1 MQLAEEDIKIGQI
14 VHEKEVNLDD
24 VAERSAPKK
33 EYQLPST
40 ELLVD
45 PIIKDYSISKTELL
59 NRADFL
65 TQSLA
70 TFGVDG
76 KVVNVSP
83 GPVITL
89 FEVEPAEGVR
99 VNKFVQ
105 LSDDLARVMEASRVR
120 VICSNSWQIICWD
133 RDTK

>member
-1 MQLAEEDIKIGQI
+1 MFKRENTLF
-14 VHEKEVNLDD
+14 VEKY
-24 VAERSAPKK
+24 RP
-33 EYQLPST
+33 
-40 ELLVD
+40 
-45 PIIKDYSISKTELL
+45 
-59 NRADFL
+59 
-65 TQSLA
+65 QSLE
-70 TFGVDG
+70 TFGVVG

-120 VICSNSWQIICWD
+120 VIAPIPGKSSVGISFLSSV
-133 RDTK
+133 